1 MLYPASPHLLFH
13 KVDKEKRCVQMSLR
27 SLSTLAKRAPSILVT
42 NMTVIVRYLRA
53 LVKSQLEAG
62 AKDALMSSLKLIKR
76 LMEVPG
82 VE

>member
-1 MLYPASPHLLFH
+1 
-13 KVDKEKRCVQMSLR
+13 MSLR

-76 LMEVPG
+76 LMEMPG
-82 VE
+82 AD